1 MPVDGPPQER
11 ENQRRWPNIAVERR
25 VRVRARARR
34 LSGQLNDQEKGLTAG
49 HVFQLFKRLRRL
61 RFEAVCDV
69 GELGCR
75 RNPHGGWIAV
85 AQDGERGRFVELTAG
100 YAKLQ
105 LEADSADMLV
115 RIDLN
120 VDWKRARPGRC
131 LNRRCAEWAHEC
143 DPERSGRCQAGDR

>member
-1 MPVDGPPQER
+1 MIKQ
-11 ENQRRWPNIAVERR
+11 
-25 VRVRARARR
+25 
-34 LSGQLNDQEKGLTAG
+34 KGLTAG
-49 HVFQLFKRLRRL
+49 HLFQLFKRLRRL

-75 RNPHGGWIAV
+75 RNPHGWWIAV
-85 AQDGERGRFVELTAG
+85 AQDGERGRFVELAAG

-120 VDWKRARPGRC
+120 VDWKRAETWAAPEST
-131 LNRRCAEWAHEC
+131 LRRVGA
-143 DPERSGRCQAGDR
+143 RV